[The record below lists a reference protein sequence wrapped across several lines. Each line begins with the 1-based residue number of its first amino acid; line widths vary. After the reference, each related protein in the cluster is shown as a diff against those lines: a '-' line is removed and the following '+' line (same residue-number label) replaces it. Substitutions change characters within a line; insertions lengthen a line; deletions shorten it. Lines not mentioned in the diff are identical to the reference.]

1 MRGLLSTC
9 LTLWKHQFIS
19 PTFFDILSQTPKFFF
34 GESGPSQSPKDE
46 RTYGPWWVAPYD
58 SCFLDIL
65 RRMLGTIFWQN
76 IWKTSFL
83 VFPKMAVPIFSQE
96 KKRTWRYYFRKV
108 LRSSQWLPQMNHFGI
123 FENFSILRHTHKS
136 INKCHPEFSLH
147 LKSWICMGHI
157 NKNHTSET
165 HLPRHSFDTFA
176 VNWSTH
182 LSWQIHVSHT
192 HCSRKN
198 PIWEKKELH
207 STASGEARRVSVQ
220 VPLTTAPGKRFSS
233 IVNGLSEGKATP
245 TSLDCMSGVSKKTV
259 KLPRDPAG
267 LL

>member
-1 MRGLLSTC
+1 MDL
-9 LTLWKHQFIS
+9 
-19 PTFFDILSQTPKFFF
+19 
-34 GESGPSQSPKDE
+34 GESLPMTVVFSTFCAECWAPSSGKTFEKQVFWSSLKWRSLFFHRKRKEPEGITFGKCWDHPN
-46 RTYGPWWVAPYD
+46 G
-58 SCFLDIL
+58 FLKWIISGFS
-65 RRMLGTIFWQN
+65 RIF
-76 IWKTSFL
+76 L
-83 VFPKMAVPIFSQE
+83 
-96 KKRTWRYYFRKV
+96 
-108 LRSSQWLPQMNHFGI
+108 
-123 FENFSILRHTHKS
+123 ILRHTHKS

-207 STASGEARRVSVQ
+207 STASSEARRVSVQ

-245 TSLDCMSGVSKKTV
+245 TSFDCMSGVSKKTV